1 MLIGLD
7 RPVRPEWVYELLK
20 MVEIGTA
27 PDQYYLPF
35 ETLAAQLTGKEGKR
49 KVRTIIF
56 RSFIYSFQQ
65 NNKHILPNPL
75 IELVQSRDVDFMR
88 PIFLAKL
95 IFDYQICQRIV
106 PKFQLYKNKN
116 HEISLQLITK
126 KMVSEY
132 GDRDVVKRSVRSAIR
147 TFSYFKAVRMAD
159 KTAIIQNT
167 PAVICPEQ
175 WKTVLKLYAGFYLN
189 SHVIDLDTFN
199 EDLFF
204 FLAKDDN
211 FHDAVREYHGKDW
224 EYIRD
229 HSRNLLFVKSLA
241 TNLKES

>member
-27 PDQYYLPF
+27 PARYYLPF
-35 ETLAAQLTGKEGKR
+35 ETIAAQLTGKEAKR

-56 RSFIYSFQQ
+56 RSFIYSFQDD
-65 NNKHILPNPL
+65 NKFILPNPL
-75 IELVQSRDVDFMR
+75 IELTQTREAEFMR
-88 PIFLAKL
+88 PVFLAKL

-106 PKFQLYKNKN
+106 PKFQLYKNRN
-116 HEISLQLITK
+116 HEIPLQLISK

-132 GDRDVVKRSVRSAIR
+132 GDRDVVKRSVRSTIR
-147 TFSYFKAVRMAD
+147 TLSYFKAVRMAD
-159 KTAIIQNT
+159 NTAIIQNA

-175 WKTVLKLYAGFYLN
+175 WKIILKLYAGFYLK
-189 SHVIDLDTFN
+189 SHIIDLDSIN
-199 EDLFF
+199 RDLLFF
-204 FLAKDDN
+204 LSIEDN

-224 EYIRD
+224 EFIRD
-229 HSRNLLFVKSLA
+229 PSRNLLFI
-241 TNLKES
+241 

>member
-1 MLIGLD
+1 SH
-7 RPVRPEWVYELLK
+7 
-20 MVEIGTA
+20 T
-27 PDQYYLPF
+27 
-35 ETLAAQLTGKEGKR
+35 
-49 KVRTIIF
+49 
-56 RSFIYSFQQ
+56 
-65 NNKHILPNPL
+65 
-75 IELVQSRDVDFMR
+75 RDSDFMR

-116 HEISLQLITK
+116 HEIPLQLITK

-147 TFSYFKAVRMAD
+147 TFSYFKSVRMSD
-159 KTAIIQNT
+159 KTAIIQNA

-175 WKTVLKLYAGFYLN
+175 WKIVLKLYAGFYLK
-189 SHVIDLDTFN
+189 SHIIDLDTVN
-199 EDLFF
+199 GDLFF
-204 FLAKDDN
+204 FLSMDDS

-229 HSRNLLFVKSLA
+229 HSRNLLFVK
-241 TNLKES
+241 

>member
-27 PDQYYLPF
+27 PSQYYLTF
-35 ETLAAQLTGKEGKR
+35 ETIAAQLTGKEAKR
-49 KVRTIIF
+49 KARTIIF
-56 RSFIYSFQQ
+56 RSFIYSFQK
-65 NNKHILPNPL
+65 NNKHILHNPL
-75 IELVQSRDVDFMR
+75 IELAQTRDMDFMR

-106 PKFQLYKNKN
+106 PKFQLYKNKH
-116 HEISLQLITK
+116 HEIPLQLITK

-147 TFSYFKAVRMAD
+147 TLSYFKVVRMAD
-159 KTAIIQNT
+159 NNAIIQNA
-167 PAVICPEQ
+167 PAVICSEQ
-175 WKTVLKLYAGFYLN
+175 WKMILKLYAGFYLK
-189 SHVIDLDTFN
+189 SHIIDLDTIN

-204 FLAKDDN
+204 FLSMDNN
-211 FHDAVREYHGKDW
+211 FHDALRTYHGKDW

-229 HSRNLLFVKSLA
+229 HSRNILLMK
-241 TNLKES
+241 

>member
-7 RPVRPEWVYELLK
+7 RPVRPEWIYELLRILK
-20 MVEIGTA
+20 IGTTPA
-27 PDQYYLPF
+27 QYYLFF
-35 ETLAAQLTGKEGKR
+35 ETIAAQLTGKEAKR

-56 RSFIYSFQQ
+56 RSFIYSFQ
-65 NNKHILPNPL
+65 NDNKQISSNPL
-75 IELVQSRDVDFMR
+75 IELTQTRDADFMR
-88 PIFLAKL
+88 PLFLAKL

-116 HEISLQLITK
+116 HEIPLHLITK

-147 TFSYFKAVRMAD
+147 TLSHFKAVRMAD
-159 KTAIIQNT
+159 NNAIIQNA

-175 WKTVLKLYAGFYLN
+175 WKTILKLYAGFYLK
-189 SHVIDLDTFN
+189 SHVIDLDTIN
-199 EDLFF
+199 EELFF
-204 FLAKDDN
+204 FLAIDDN

-229 HSRNLLFVKSLA
+229 HSRNLLFIK
-241 TNLKES
+241 